1 MVEVEISLENVLM
14 LENLLKNHIKTTRIQ
29 RKVSSKFG
37 WWNVWQ
43 RRALSVCSIFN
54 NKTD

>member
-1 MVEVEISLENVLM
+1 MVEISLENVLM

-37 WWNVWQ
+37 RWNVWQ
-43 RRALSVCSIFN
+43 SAKKGIERVFYI
-54 NKTD
+54 